1 MKRLDFSFQNDIS
14 DAPVE
19 ATQRTTF
26 TAPVDLVGDARI
38 SKFKLSSNAFPLLL
52 APPLD
57 MIFNDA
63 NKERIDMLQK
73 TPLDLFFGFCQSRGG
88 TIPSRDGA
96 IILSDT
102 NEISFIQATPRFDS
116 MQYIDYQTAQ
126 CFYSNEPPQ
135 WKQTSSGWKLSNKPV
150 FLYNFEDLYNPEIFY
165 VQTSGSDDQALRLTM
180 VDNNLEFYYSK
191 WTTLPQSRYM
201 STPVV
206 FFSKTIANLL
216 GITRPDYF
224 TNNLLNVFPLN
235 QGVICYSW
243 HMQYKYNRFLDQA
256 ISDKRLPSAVT
267 PLSSTGT
274 YNWSTTAIHPIN
286 GNGVLFPYTALVLIF
301 DEFNNPGEQ
310 IVVNNT
316 SSSGVISLSTLSI
329 SKTFL
334 LAHTNMERS
343 DFIYLDDSK
352 QQFPLKLNLPRQT
365 TLTSRLYFLL
375 KDNSLV
381 PLKIPKG
388 QNYFIQLT
396 ISE

>member
-26 TAPVDLVGDARI
+26 TAPVDLVGDVRI
-38 SKFKLSSNAFPLLL
+38 TKFKLSSNAFPLLL
-52 APPLD
+52 VPPID
-57 MIFNDA
+57 MIFNEA
-63 NKERIDMLQK
+63 NKERLDMLQK
-73 TPLDLFFGFCQSRGG
+73 TPLDLFFGFSQSRKQY
-88 TIPSRDGA
+88 ICSRDGA
-96 IILSDT
+96 ILLSDT
-102 NEISFIQATPRFDS
+102 DATKYSIATPNFGD
-116 MQYIDYQTAQ
+116 MAFVDYNTAQ
-126 CFYSNEPPQ
+126 VFYSNEAPQ

-165 VQTSGSDDQALRLTM
+165 IQTSGDDNQALRMTM
-180 VDNNLEFYYSK
+180 VGNNLEFYYSK
-191 WTTLPQSRYM
+191 WMQLPESKTLT
-201 STPVV
+201 TPVV
-206 FFSKTIANLL
+206 WFSKTIANLL
-216 GITRPDYF
+216 GIARPDTF
-224 TNNLLNVFPLN
+224 TNNLLDVYPLN
-235 QGVICYSW
+235 LGVTCYSW
-243 HMQYKYNRFLDQA
+243 HMQYKYNRSLEQA
-256 ISDKRLPSAVT
+256 ITNQKLEEINNRHIYDWSA
-267 PLSSTGT
+267 
-274 YNWSTTAIHPIN
+274 TASHPIN
-286 GNGVLFPYTALVLIF
+286 GHDVLFPYTALILIF

-316 SSSGVISLSTLSI
+316 SSTGVISLSTLSI

-352 QQFPLKLNLPRQT
+352 QQFPLKVNLPRQT

-375 KDNSLV
+375 KDNRLV

>member
-26 TAPVDLVGDARI
+26 TAPVDLVGDVRI

-52 APPLD
+52 VPPID

-63 NKERIDMLQK
+63 NKERLDMLQK
-73 TPLDLFFGFCQSRGG
+73 TPLDLFFGFSQTRGDN
-88 TIPSRDGA
+88 IPSRDGA
-96 IILSDT
+96 IVLSDSNSDT
-102 NEISFIQATPRFDS
+102 YLQAKPNFAS
-116 MQYIDYQTAQ
+116 LQYVDFQTAQ
-126 CFYSNEPPQ
+126 CFYSNESPQ
-135 WKQTSSGWKLSNKPV
+135 WKRVATGWKLSNKPV

-165 VQTSGSDDQALRLTM
+165 IQTSGDDHQALRMTM
-180 VDNNLEFYYSK
+180 VNNNLEFYYSK
-191 WTTLPQSRYM
+191 WMGLPQNKFM

-206 FFSKTIANLL
+206 WFSKTIANML
-216 GITRPDYF
+216 GIVRPDTF
-224 TNNLLNVFPLN
+224 TNNLLNVYPLN
-235 QGVICYSW
+235 LGITCYTW
-243 HMQYKYNRFLDQA
+243 TMEYKYNRFLDQA
-256 ISDKRLPSAVT
+256 ITSKVLPFANQSG
-267 PLSSTGT
+267 L
-274 YNWSTTAIHPIN
+274 YNWSTTATHPIN
-286 GNGVLFPYTALVLIF
+286 GHDVLFPYTALVLIF
-301 DEFNNPGEQ
+301 DEFNNPGEK

-316 SSSGVISLSTLSI
+316 TGSGVINLSTLSI

-352 QQFPLKLNLPRQT
+352 QQFPLKVNLPRQT

>member
-26 TAPVDLVGDARI
+26 TAPVDLVGDVRI

-52 APPLD
+52 VPPID
-57 MIFNDA
+57 MIFNEA
-63 NKERIDMLQK
+63 NKERLDILQK
-73 TPLDLFFGFCQSRGG
+73 TPLDLFFGFSQTRGDKVP
-88 TIPSRDGA
+88 TRDGA
-96 IILSDT
+96 IVLSDSNSST
-102 NEISFIQATPRFDS
+102 YLQALPNFTS
-116 MQYIDYQTAQ
+116 LQYVDFQTAQ

-135 WKQTSSGWKLSNKPV
+135 WKQTSSGWKLTNKPV

-165 VQTSGSDDQALRLTM
+165 VQTSGDDHQALRMTM
-180 VDNNLEFYYSK
+180 VNNNLEFYYSK
-191 WTTLPQSRYM
+191 WMGLPQNKYM

-206 FFSKTIANLL
+206 WFSRTIANLL
-216 GITRPDYF
+216 GIARPDNF
-224 TNNLLNVFPLN
+224 TNNLLDVYPLN
-235 QGVICYSW
+235 LGVTCYSW
-243 HMQYKYNRFLDQA
+243 HMQYKYNRFLEQA
-256 ISDKRLPSAVT
+256 ITNQILPATNQSGV
-267 PLSSTGT
+267 

-286 GNGVLFPYTALVLIF
+286 GTNVLFPYTALVLMF

-316 SSSGVISLSTLSI
+316 RSSGVISLSTLSI

-352 QQFPLKLNLPRQT
+352 QQFPLKVNLPRQT

>member
-26 TAPVDLVGDARI
+26 TAPVDIVGDVRI

-52 APPLD
+52 VPPID
-57 MIFNDA
+57 MIFNEA
-63 NKERIDMLQK
+63 NKERLDMLQK
-73 TPLDLFFGFCQSRGG
+73 TPLDLFFGFTQTSRD
-88 TIPSRDGA
+88 TVPSRDGA
-96 IILSDT
+96 IVLSDT
-102 NEISFIQATPRFDS
+102 NTTKFLQARVNFESIAFT
-116 MQYIDYQTAQ
+116 YQQTTQ
-126 CFYSNEPPQ
+126 IFYSNEAPQ
-135 WKQTSSGWKLSNKPV
+135 WKQTSTGWKLTNKPV

-165 VQTSGSDDQALRLTM
+165 VQTSGDDNQALRITM
-180 VDNNLEFYYSK
+180 EGNNLELYYSH
-191 WTTLPQSRYM
+191 WSTLPDTRFI

-206 FFSKTIANLL
+206 YFSKTIANLL
-216 GITRPDYF
+216 GIAQPDYF
-224 TNNLLNVFPLN
+224 TNNLIEVFPLN
-235 QGVICYSW
+235 QGVTCYSW
-243 HMQYKYNRFLDQA
+243 TMQYKYNRFLEQS
-256 ISDKRLPSAVT
+256 ISDEHLPTAN
-267 PLSSTGT
+267 PAGI
-274 YNWSTTAIHPIN
+274 YNWSTTAIHAMN
-286 GNGVLFPYTALVLIF
+286 GHNILFPYTALILIF

-316 SSSGVISLSTLSI
+316 SSTGVINLSTLSI

-352 QQFPLKLNLPRQT
+352 QQFPLKVNLPRQT

>member
-26 TAPVDLVGDARI
+26 TAPVDLVGDVRI

-52 APPLD
+52 VPPID

-63 NKERIDMLQK
+63 NKDRITMLQK
-73 TPLDLFFGFCQSRGG
+73 TPLDLFFGFSQTRGDK
-88 TIPSRDGA
+88 IPSRDGA
-96 IILSDT
+96 IVLSDSNSST
-102 NEISFIQATPRFDS
+102 YLQATPNFS
-116 MQYIDYQTAQ
+116 SLQYVEFHSGQ
-126 CFYSNEPPQ
+126 CFYSNEAPQ
-135 WKQTSSGWKLSNKPV
+135 WKQTSAGWKLSNKPV

-165 VQTSGSDDQALRLTM
+165 VQTSGDDQTLRISM
-180 VDNNLEFYYSK
+180 VNNNLELYYSK
-191 WTTLPQSRYM
+191 WSQLPPNKYM
-201 STPVV
+201 STPVCW
-206 FFSKTIANLL
+206 FSKTIANLL
-216 GITRPDYF
+216 GIARPDTF
-224 TNNLLNVFPLN
+224 TNNLIDDVYPLSL
-235 QGVICYSW
+235 GITCYSW
-243 HMQYKYNRFLDQA
+243 HMEYKYNRFLEQA
-256 ISDKRLPSAVT
+256 ITAKGLPTANQGG
-267 PLSSTGT
+267 L
-274 YNWSTTAIHPIN
+274 YNWSTTAIHPLN
-286 GNGVLFPYTALVLIF
+286 GHNVLFPYTALILIF

-316 SSSGVISLSTLSI
+316 SSTGVISLSTLSI

-343 DFIYLDDSK
+343 DFIYLDDSR
-352 QQFPLKLNLPRQT
+352 QQFPLKVNLPRQT

-381 PLKIPKG
+381 PLKVPKD